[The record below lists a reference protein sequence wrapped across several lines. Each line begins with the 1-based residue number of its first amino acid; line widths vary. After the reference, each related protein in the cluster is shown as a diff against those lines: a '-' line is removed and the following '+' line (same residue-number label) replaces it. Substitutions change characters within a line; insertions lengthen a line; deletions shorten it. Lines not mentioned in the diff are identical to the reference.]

1 MKEEW
6 LKTTSGVNMSR
17 LIYGTAWKKNR
28 IADLVVKAITAGF
41 RGIDTACQPKHY
53 SEPLAGEALQRLQ
66 DKGYKR
72 ENLFVQTKFTPL
84 KGQDPNNIP
93 YDEHATLE
101 IQVVQSFQVS
111 KKTFVPTMWIL

>member
-1 MKEEW
+1 MRHRPSNRNQ
-6 LKTTSGVNMSR
+6 LRTTHDRRSKCC
-17 LIYGTAWKKNR
+17 AE
-28 IADLVVKAITAGF
+28 LVVKAVEAGF

-53 SEPLAGEALQRLQ
+53 SEPLVGKALEHLQ

-93 YDEHATLE
+93 YDEHATPL
-101 IQVVQSFQVS
+101 I
-111 KKTFVPTMWIL
+111 